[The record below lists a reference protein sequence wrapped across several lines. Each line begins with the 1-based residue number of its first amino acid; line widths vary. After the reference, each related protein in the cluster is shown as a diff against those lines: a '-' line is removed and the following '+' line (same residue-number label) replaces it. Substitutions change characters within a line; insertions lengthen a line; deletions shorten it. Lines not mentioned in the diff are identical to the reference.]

1 MPSTKPL
8 ERRPARRQRPW
19 SATSRNA
26 GYFLAGAHRVSRN
39 VVVRQRLCPRGP
51 APRSLMPSHGRR
63 APCRPLGL
71 GVDLSF
77 CGQPV
82 GDGIPAFEIA
92 ARSPQIGTLRNLS
105 VPSFL
110 FSLVGG
116 RIAHRWIFHGG
127 LLPANLVHIPAP
139 IFTASSRRIYVGVT
153 TCFGPPG
160 SNRGRRGARPK
171 GILWHLLRGSFE
183 LSFPGRASGS
193 NLW

>member
-127 LLPANLVHIPAP
+127 LAARQSSAYPRTNLHGKFTANL
-139 IFTASSRRIYVGVT
+139 RW
-153 TCFGPPG
+153 CDD
-160 SNRGRRGARPK
+160 
-171 GILWHLLRGSFE
+171 LLRATRIKSRQTRSATE
-183 LSFPGRASGS
+183 RYTVASPTW
-193 NLW
+193 LI